1 MHHPAA
7 QHFQPFTVFTHDVH
21 FCRRFGKREVGRT
34 EANLQIFLKEV
45 TQEVVQRAF
54 QVGKADVGINN
65 QTFHLMEH
73 RRVSLVVVVTINTA
87 RRDDTNRWLLGF
99 HGADLYA
106 RGLGTQQAGSV
117 KPESVV
123 VSARRVVT
131 RNVQSIE
138 VMIIVFDFRPGC
150 HGKAKLTEETF
161 DTVDGTGNRMQ
172 TAVFNATTWQ
182 RDINRFRRQTRI
194 QCSAFQFRFTRIQR
208 LLNLLFRF
216 VDNRTSCR
224 TLFWRQLTQGRHLKG

>member
-1 MHHPAA
+1 M
-7 QHFQPFTVFTHDVH
+7 
-21 FCRRFGKREVGRT
+21 
-34 EANLQIFLKEV
+34 
-45 TQEVVQRAF
+45 QRAF

-87 RRDDTNRWLLGF
+87 GRDDTNRWLLGF

-131 RNVQSIE
+131 GE
-138 VMIIVFDFRPGC
+138 
-150 HGKAKLTEETF
+150 
-161 DTVDGTGNRMQ
+161 
-172 TAVFNATTWQ
+172 
-182 RDINRFRRQTRI
+182 
-194 QCSAFQFRFTRIQR
+194 CSEHRSY
-208 LLNLLFRF
+208 
-216 VDNRTSCR
+216 DNRLR
-224 TLFWRQLTQGRHLKG
+224 FPARLPR

>member
-1 MHHPAA
+1 M
-7 QHFQPFTVFTHDVH
+7 
-21 FCRRFGKREVGRT
+21 
-34 EANLQIFLKEV
+34 
-45 TQEVVQRAF
+45 
-54 QVGKADVGINN
+54 
-65 QTFHLMEH
+65 
-73 RRVSLVVVVTINTA
+73 SLVVVVTINAA

-106 RGLGTQQAGSV
+106 RGLGTQQASSI

-131 RNVQSIE
+131 RNIQSIE
-138 VMIIVFDFRPGC
+138 VMIIVFDFWPGC

-172 TAVFNATTWQ
+172 TAVFNAATRQ
-182 RDINRFRRQTRI
+182 GYINSFRCQTRI
-194 QCSAFQFRFTRIQR
+194 QRCAFQFSFTRIQR
-208 LLNLLFRF
+208 LLHLLLCF

-224 TLFWRQLTQGRHLKG
+224 ALFWRQFTQGRHLKG

>member
-1 MHHPAA
+1 
-7 QHFQPFTVFTHDVH
+7 
-21 FCRRFGKREVGRT
+21 
-34 EANLQIFLKEV
+34 
-45 TQEVVQRAF
+45 
-54 QVGKADVGINN
+54 
-65 QTFHLMEH
+65 
-73 RRVSLVVVVTINTA
+73 
-87 RRDDTNRWLLGF
+87 
-99 HGADLYA
+99 
-106 RGLGTQQAGSV
+106 
-117 KPESVV
+117 
-123 VSARRVVT
+123 
-131 RNVQSIE
+131 
-138 VMIIVFDFRPGC
+138 MIIVFDFRPGC

>member
-1 MHHPAA
+1 M
-7 QHFQPFTVFTHDVH
+7 
-21 FCRRFGKREVGRT
+21 
-34 EANLQIFLKEV
+34 
-45 TQEVVQRAF
+45 QRAF

-87 RRDDTNRWLLGF
+87 GRDDTNRWLLGF

-131 RNVQSIE
+131 G
-138 VMIIVFDFRPGC
+138 MFR
-150 HGKAKLTEETF
+150 ASKL
-161 DTVDGTGNRMQ
+161 
-172 TAVFNATTWQ
+172 
-182 RDINRFRRQTRI
+182 
-194 QCSAFQFRFTRIQR
+194 
-208 LLNLLFRF
+208 
-216 VDNRTSCR
+216 
-224 TLFWRQLTQGRHLKG
+224 